1 MTTFLSEDT
10 NNKEQRT
17 MTPTNRTPNAAS
29 ATLNAPRDRNAVG
42 PTASGDESAAN
53 TRLYR
58 EKLTLYHPN
67 SAGNGAAM
75 QLEPRLNRNDS
86 DRYNCF
92 FLEMAPQRSVATRAS
107 DKVEPASFDWARKL
121 TVKLDFADI
130 CEVLTV
136 LEGRVEKLG
145 GQRNGL
151 FHKSGNAT
159 TIISLQKAERG
170 GYFLG
175 LSRKAAGEESAA
187 RVGMTLTDAEVVGL
201 RTIFQTGLFF
211 ITFHSHLLTAA

>member
-1 MTTFLSEDT
+1 
-10 NNKEQRT
+10 
-17 MTPTNRTPNAAS
+17 MTPTNRTSNTGSGILNAQREKDAGAPAAS
-29 ATLNAPRDRNAVG
+29 NGEPAT
-42 PTASGDESAAN
+42 SG
-53 TRLYR
+53 RFYR
-58 EKLTLYHPN
+58 EKLSLYHPN
-67 SAGNGAAM
+67 GAGNGAAM

-92 FLEMAPQRSVATRAS
+92 FLEMAPQRSVATRAN
-107 DKVEPASFDWARKL
+107 DKMEPASFDWARNL

-130 CEVLTV
+130 CEILSV

-159 TIISLQKAERG
+159 TIITLQKAERS

-175 LSRKAAGEESAA
+175 LSRKGAGDESAA

-211 ITFHSHLLTAA
+211 ITFHSHLFTAA

>member
-1 MTTFLSEDT
+1 VPSHFPENSTICG
-10 NNKEQRT
+10 
-17 MTPTNRTPNAAS
+17 
-29 ATLNAPRDRNAVG
+29 PR
-42 PTASGDESAAN
+42 SGS
-53 TRLYR
+53 L
-58 EKLTLYHPN
+58 
-67 SAGNGAAM
+67 
-75 QLEPRLNRNDS
+75 
-86 DRYNCF
+86 
-92 FLEMAPQRSVATRAS
+92 
-107 DKVEPASFDWARKL
+107 
-121 TVKLDFADI
+121 
-130 CEVLTV
+130 
-136 LEGRVEKLG
+136 KLG

-211 ITFHSHLLTAA
+211 ITFHSHLFTAA